1 MQSIPFNKNS
11 AGRWTQPVAPPSKL
25 RREIRR
31 LVQQANTLRLIP
43 TALTTQGRF
52 LFILGHMR
60 SGSTLLSHI
69 LCSSEDVIGFG
80 ETHNNYR
87 RRGDLAKLLM
97 SVRNQTGQ
105 NPLEYRYVLDKIVG
119 TQHTIN
125 RAVLRDRRTQYI
137 FLVREPFATL
147 GSIVEMRRQYR
158 DDTAKELAAFAFEH
172 YTTRLAQLV
181 DLATVVNDAQRC
193 LLVTH
198 RELLEETPT
207 VFGALERF
215 LNLRSALREDYK
227 VTNTTGQPGIGDPSP
242 NIRLGKI
249 SRSLPQ
255 KQADLTPGQRVQA
268 ELCYDDCI
276 TRLQRTLQISRV
288 HQLSEVRRAA

>member
-1 MQSIPFNKNS
+1 MQSIPFNKS
-11 AGRWTQPVAPPSKL
+11 DGERWTQPVAPRGKL

-31 LVQQANTLRLIP
+31 LVHQANTLRLIP
-43 TALTTQGRF
+43 TALTTRGQF

-119 TQHTIN
+119 TQHTIS
-125 RAVLRDRRTQYI
+125 RTVLKDRRTKYI

-172 YTTRLAQLV
+172 YTNRLAQLV
-181 DLATVVNDAQRC
+181 DLATVINDAQRC

-198 RELLEETPT
+198 RELLEETST

-215 LNLRSALREDYK
+215 QSLRSALREDYK
-227 VTNTTGQPGIGDPSP
+227 VTKSTGQPGIGDPSP
-242 NIRLGKI
+242 NIRLGTI
-249 SRSLPQ
+249 DRSLPK

-268 ELCYDDCI
+268 ELCYEDCV
-276 TRLQRTLQISRV
+276 TRLQRALQIPSVQR
-288 HQLSEVRRAA
+288 LPEVRHAA